1 MVNELD
7 GLLKLTDDV
16 KRERQQ
22 YSVIGSMKPPYRA
35 LRCAM
40 ERLGGRRGVAAVTA
54 VGLLGRPS
62 LRQSCLS
69 VFDVAI
75 DLCAEE
81 TLSALPMGNLH
92 PLG

>member
-7 GLLKLTDDV
+7 GFVKSTDDV
-16 KRERQQ
+16 RRERQR
-22 YSVIGSMKPPYRA
+22 YSAIGSMKPPYRA
-35 LRCAM
+35 LRCVIG
-40 ERLGGRRGVAAVTA
+40 RLGGRRDVAAVSA

-75 DLCAEE
+75 DL
-81 TLSALPMGNLH
+81 
-92 PLG
+92 